1 MATQVRVDPEDG
13 TVAADRSVRP
23 SGRSLVVTLPPQ
35 VLEAAGIK
43 EGDDVEIITK
53 LDSSGNI
60 SIEKAG
66 DSDADDKK

>member
-13 TVAADRSVRP
+13 TVAADRSVRH

-35 VLEAAGIK
+35 VLEAAGIE
-43 EGDDVEIITK
+43 EGDAVEIITK

-60 SIEKAG
+60 SIKKSA
-66 DSDADDKK
+66 DDADDES